1 MSFYVCHEI
10 INKAKMTTG
19 NTLNSDRQY
28 YIDWLRIILI
38 LSVYL
43 FHVGMIFNTWGWHV
57 KNDVLYGG
65 VLRQVMIF
73 LHNWRMPLLFMI
85 SGAGTWYA
93 LKNITPGRYL
103 LERSKRL
110 LVPLAAGIFLLV
122 PVQVYIER
130 VSDYPSLLAYYPHM
144 FEGVY
149 PEGNF
154 SWHHLWFIAY
164 LFVMALIIS
173 PFLNLLRSTRFM
185 ALVGRF
191 EPLLVK
197 PPGLNIIIIPLL
209 VSQIILRNYF
219 EQETHALF
227 NDWATF
233 TYYLIFF
240 LAGFILLPVKSIAGA
255 LTRNRAIYLLETA
268 VAMALML
275 ITRNQ
280 AQTVRTAEVIYD
292 VSALTMS
299 WTCAVAV
306 TGYARKYLD
315 FNTGFRKT
323 ANEAIYPFYLLHQPA
338 LVITGYMIAR
348 LSIPVMLKVIL
359 IMTSSLLLILSVYWF
374 IIRPFNITRVL
385 FGMKPQRKV
394 KTDPHAGNG
403 VPEITASAETT
414 AAEMAGAD
422 TAGAERA

>member
-1 MSFYVCHEI
+1 
-10 INKAKMTTG
+10 
-19 NTLNSDRQY
+19 
-28 YIDWLRIILI
+28 
-38 LSVYL
+38 
-43 FHVGMIFNTWGWHV
+43 
-57 KNDVLYGG
+57 
-65 VLRQVMIF
+65 
-73 LHNWRMPLLFMI
+73 
-85 SGAGTWYA
+85 
-93 LKNITPGRYL
+93 
-103 LERSKRL
+103 
-110 LVPLAAGIFLLV
+110 
-122 PVQVYIER
+122 
-130 VSDYPSLLAYYPHM
+130 
-144 FEGVY
+144 
-149 PEGNF
+149 
-154 SWHHLWFIAY
+154 
-164 LFVMALIIS
+164 MALIIS

-359 IMTSSLLLILSVYWF
+359 IMTSSLLLILSVYWI
-374 IIRPFNITRVL
+374 IIRPFKSPVC
-385 FGMKPQRKV
+385 FS
-394 KTDPHAGNG
+394 
-403 VPEITASAETT
+403 E
-414 AAEMAGAD
+414 
-422 TAGAERA
+422 

>member
-85 SGAGTWYA
+85 SGEGTWYA

-149 PEGNF
+149 P
-154 SWHHLWFIAY
+154 
-164 LFVMALIIS
+164 
-173 PFLNLLRSTRFM
+173 
-185 ALVGRF
+185 
-191 EPLLVK
+191 K
-197 PPGLNIIIIPLL
+197 
-209 VSQIILRNYF
+209 
-219 EQETHALF
+219 
-227 NDWATF
+227 ATS
-233 TYYLIFF
+233 
-240 LAGFILLPVKSIAGA
+240 AG
-255 LTRNRAIYLLETA
+255 
-268 VAMALML
+268 
-275 ITRNQ
+275 IT
-280 AQTVRTAEVIYD
+280 
-292 VSALTMS
+292 S
-299 WTCAVAV
+299 
-306 TGYARKYLD
+306 G
-315 FNTGFRKT
+315 
-323 ANEAIYPFYLLHQPA
+323 
-338 LVITGYMIAR
+338 
-348 LSIPVMLKVIL
+348 
-359 IMTSSLLLILSVYWF
+359 SSHICS
-374 IIRPFNITRVL
+374 
-385 FGMKPQRKV
+385 
-394 KTDPHAGNG
+394 
-403 VPEITASAETT
+403 
-414 AAEMAGAD
+414 
-422 TAGAERA
+422 